1 MPATA
6 ANNRPKA
13 KSIVETLH
21 TSFGL
26 ECYLIMGC
34 LKTTW
39 DTKRHVFERIIK
51 LMREKIRKKQY
62 IMILHA
68 EVEMNND
75 DFTIYDVESAI
86 LTGKIVERQRDRET
100 AELKYRIN

>member
-1 MPATA
+1 M
-6 ANNRPKA
+6 
-13 KSIVETLH
+13 
-21 TSFGL
+21 
-26 ECYLIMGC
+26 
-34 LKTTW
+34 
-39 DTKRHVFERIIK
+39 FERNIK

-62 IMILHA
+62 IMTLHA
-68 EVEMNND
+68 EEEMNND